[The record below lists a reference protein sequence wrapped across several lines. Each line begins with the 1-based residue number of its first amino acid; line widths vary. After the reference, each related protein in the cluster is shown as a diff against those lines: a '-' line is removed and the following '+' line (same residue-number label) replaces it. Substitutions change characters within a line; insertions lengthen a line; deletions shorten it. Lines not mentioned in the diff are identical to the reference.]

1 MSELFE
7 DDVVDTPEPVEEP
20 VEEPGEENIEME
32 IEAPPK
38 KIKKARKPLTDERK
52 AQLREQLKKGRENS
66 LAKRQAAK
74 KQKQKKKIMADD
86 IDNMKIGMQHSNT
99 IAGMEDLVTQRV
111 MHRLKKEREAD
122 SKNSELEKL
131 RAELAELKKAKATP
145 PKLETIKEKVEPVEP
160 AKPKVSA
167 TPYNKFSPIYN
178 NSKFNMSKHF
188 MF

>member
-7 DDVVDTPEPVEEP
+7 DDTPEPVEEP
-20 VEEPGEENIEME
+20 VETTEENIEME
-32 IEAPPK
+32 IEEAPPK
-38 KIKKARKPLTDERK
+38 KAKKPRKPLSDERK

-74 KQKQKKKIMADD
+74 KQKQKKKVIQDD
-86 IDNMKIGMQHSNT
+86 IDNMKIGMEQANT

-111 MHRLKKEREAD
+111 MHRLKKQKEAD

-131 RAELAELKKAKATP
+131 RAELAELKKQKASTP
-145 PKLETIKEKVEPVEP
+145 PKVETIKEEPEPVQPE
-160 AKPKVSA
+160 KPKVSQ